1 MSEHLIFIF
10 YIFFLIFSTIGH
22 GVLFSRLVYKDFLDL
37 NVGYQGLIGFFSL
50 SLISLLTSYILP
62 HDIIHNIILHIFGI
76 IGFFFYLKLK
86 KKALQK

>member
-10 YIFFLIFSTIGH
+10 YIFFLFFCTIGH

-50 SLISLLTSYILP
+50 SLISLLTSYIFP
-62 HDIIHNIILHIFGI
+62 HNIIHNIILHIFGI
-76 IGFFFYLKLK
+76 IGFFFYLLCYKLPMI
-86 KKALQK
+86 